1 MSGYGGYIV
10 IWSICC
16 LVLVLVL
23 VIAELRSLRMGWWKN
38 LCLALIW
45 VVIFLGLYL
54 LVEWFL
60 MARDTTSALI

>member
-16 LVLVLVL
+16 LVLVLV
-23 VIAELRSLRMGWWKN
+23 IAELRSLRMGWWKY
-38 LCLALIW
+38 LRLALIW

>member
-1 MSGYGGYIV
+1 MSGYGVYIV

-16 LVLVLVL
+16 MVL

-38 LCLALIW
+38 LRLALIW